1 MKFRDVVQKAKSAAR
16 KAIAPTNEDRYEQAR
31 KIQAKNKIKEEKIR
45 SMEALHRARQ
55 QSLRLQERERK
66 SRVNPLTER
75 PSSQKVARAY
85 SWGNK
90 DPFEAFNSPLFGFGG
105 SSTAGKTAG
114 KRKKKEKK
122 EKPPEFPDFNFL

>member
-31 KIQAKNKIKEEKIR
+31 KIQAKNNIKEEKIR
-45 SMEALHRARQ
+45 SMEALHRARL

-66 SRVNPLTER
+66 ARVNPLTER

-90 DPFEAFNSPLFGFGG
+90 DPFEAFNSPFFGG
-105 SSTAGKTAG
+105 GSTAGKTAG
-114 KRKKKEKK
+114 KSKKKEKK

>member
-1 MKFRDVVQKAKSAAR
+1 MKFRDVAQKVKSAAR

-31 KIQAKNKIKEEKIR
+31 KIQAKNKIKEEKIL

-66 SRVNPLTER
+66 ARVNPLTER

-90 DPFEAFNSPLFGFGG
+90 DPFEAFNSPLFGG

-114 KRKKKEKK
+114 KSKKKEKK
-122 EKPPEFPDFNFL
+122 EKPLKFPDFNFL